1 LRVRAVQ
8 DYCLHVGKNIDL
20 GNLPPF
26 VRIPKLKE
34 HVSNNLAELAS
45 LLQGAN
51 APEGL
56 RTIFASVVKRVNFA
70 SAETPDRG
78 KKNEYQVWC
87 KALYQLPI
95 ALATLSLRARE
106 FHGEH
111 SQRIQHN
118 VDALTDK
125 TLGYLLMIAARRL
138 PEQLRAENPSPND
151 VCISYSVIGQGAG
164 YWAVANT
171 ERTLVALVLKTSESD
186 TLDRL
191 RQRWVMARE
200 IARIPKCAGQPRAHL
215 VATTPFVHA
224 FFDFAPGDSVAGLYQ
239 VLRQPS
245 RTNSD
250 VFRYSTALRGI
261 GILLRSISD
270 VPVEGFGE
278 VVRSASVRGGYIVR
292 GKCHTAEEFFSE
304 HDRIISS
311 ASGRGEIRDFL
322 SAHCCIDSKALEVMR
337 GWFEDTFLRAERT
350 CLTHPDPHFGNFLY
364 NFRTREATI
373 LDWERAVVAPE
384 PVMLGRM
391 LQFTTLCDS
400 NGEFRDALFQQIM
413 RGYEPGS
420 TRRETPTSN
429 ARKAA
434 AVQQLT
440 LLVRPARSGVTRGS
454 HERRLQQ
461 VAHKV
466 NALVRLVSDFE

>member
-1 LRVRAVQ
+1 MQ

-26 VRIPKLKE
+26 VRFPKLKE

-70 SAETPDRG
+70 STEAPDRG
-78 KKNEYQVWC
+78 KKNEHRLWC

-95 ALATLSLRARE
+95 ALATLSIQARD
-106 FHGEH
+106 FQGEH
-111 SQRIQHN
+111 SQHIQQN
-118 VDALTDK
+118 VDALINK
-125 TLGYLLMIAARRL
+125 TLGYLVTIAARRL
-138 PEQLRAENPSPND
+138 PEQIRGENSLAHNLG
-151 VCISYSVIGQGAG
+151 ISYSVIGQGAG

-171 ERTLVALVLKTSESD
+171 ERTLVALVAKTNESD

-191 RQRWVMARE
+191 RQRWVISRE
-200 IARIPKCAGQPRAHL
+200 IARIPTCAGHPRAHL

-224 FFDFAPGDSVAGLYQ
+224 FFDFAHGDSVAGLYQ

-250 VFRYSTALRGI
+250 VLRFRTALRGI
-261 GILLRSISD
+261 GILLRSISV
-270 VPVEGFGE
+270 VPVEGFGD
-278 VVRSASVRGGYIVR
+278 VVRSGSVSGGYIVK
-292 GKCHTAEEFFSE
+292 GKSRTAEEFFLE
-304 HDRIISS
+304 HDQIISS
-311 ASGRGEIRDFL
+311 ANRSGEVRDFL
-322 SAHCCIDSKALEVMR
+322 SAHCGIDSKALEVMR

-364 NFRTREATI
+364 NFRTRQATI

-391 LQFTTLCDS
+391 LQFTTFCDS
-400 NGEFRDALFQQIM
+400 DGELRDALFQQIM
-413 RGYEPGS
+413 RGYEPDS
-420 TRRETPTSN
+420 ARRETLISD

-434 AVQQLT
+434 AVHLLT
-440 LLVRPARSGVTRGS
+440 LLVRPARSGMTRGS

-466 NALVRLVSDFE
+466 NALVRLVSDGE